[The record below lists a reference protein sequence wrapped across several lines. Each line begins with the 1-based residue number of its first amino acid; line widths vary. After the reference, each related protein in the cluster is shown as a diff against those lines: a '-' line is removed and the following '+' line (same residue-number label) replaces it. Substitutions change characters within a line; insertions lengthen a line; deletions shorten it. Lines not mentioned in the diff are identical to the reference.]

1 MLLDQAFSLKE
12 SPRALFWI
20 AIILISF
27 LGMFY
32 LGLNQSLI
40 NEWYLV
46 LIGFNVVMS
55 LIAIYYII
63 LSMKKLKENTDEGVI
78 GSKFTWSFIKIVP
91 VLVLVPV
98 LSFYLF
104 SFESIRDN
112 LQRADSQFDVVNLT
126 VKTYVDKLNINIDDA
141 SSQYYQDRA
150 SNVAKLVTYYYV
162 SSPSNDEMKKV
173 QMKKVLE
180 GLILDDW
187 ACELELYNEKMYL
200 VATHKNN
207 ERDCRKD
214 SYIASTNQFTL
225 VAHFSSGFI
234 IENLKTVITD
244 FRELSKEQE
253 LTLNSSI
260 IKTRFMIDFSSTILL
275 AVLSALLVVLRM
287 IDQLMRPMHN
297 LSIATREI
305 SSGNYDVQIQQDPK
319 SKDMH
324 DLVEHFNEM
333 SKRIKLSREG
343 LDTHNLYLE
352 TILKYTYGVIAL
364 NQDKTI
370 QLINPVIGKML
381 QIGDESAFVGQSYD
395 SIIENYENLKP
406 LFSFIEEKIDQE
418 LEEWGGEIEL
428 MLKDRHRLIYCQ
440 GATLD
445 VENRSLGYVIIIND
459 ISKLH
464 RAQKKAAWGEVA
476 VRMAHEIKNPLTPI
490 LLSAQRL
497 RNLFLDKLDSK
508 DSAIINKTT
517 KTIIDQVAS
526 MDSMVSAFSDYA
538 NTPEIKKVSASLNAL
553 VNKAASLYDTQ
564 SGVRIDLD
572 LSGDLPKLQLD
583 KDAISRA
590 LINLIKNSI
599 ESKKKKTR
607 LNIVIKS
614 RIVKD
619 EGIIR
624 LTIIDNGK
632 GFPTNI
638 LDQVFEPYVTT
649 KTKAGGLGLAIVQNI
664 VEQHDGQIYASN
676 VEPHGAR
683 VTIEF
688 SIIASQRS

>member
-20 AIILISF
+20 VIFLISF
-27 LGMFY
+27 FGMFY
-32 LGLNQSLI
+32 LGLNPSLI

-63 LSMKKLKENTDEGVI
+63 LSMKKLKENTEEGVI

-112 LQRADSQFDVVNLT
+112 LKKAEDQFEEFNLKVGGEVDELYFNTNNVAIKYYEDRTRNIGKLVN
-126 VKTYVDKLNINIDDA
+126 YFDA
-141 SSQYYQDRA
+141 PRA
-150 SNVAKLVTYYYV
+150 STEKMQIVLSLLVQ
-162 SSPSNDEMKKV
+162 DF
-173 QMKKVLE
+173 
-180 GLILDDW
+180 W
-187 ACELELYNEKMYL
+187 ACELKLYDALMNL
-200 VATHKNN
+200 VARSKSEIVCAADGYT
-207 ERDCRKD
+207 
-214 SYIASTNQFTL
+214 ASTDEFTL
-225 VAHFSSGFI
+225 IAHYSSDI
-234 IENLKTVITD
+234 SIDSLTSRMTR
-244 FRELSKEQE
+244 FRDAAKEAELE
-253 LTLNSSI
+253 LNSSI
-260 IKTRFMIDFSSTILL
+260 IQTRFMIDFSSTILL

-287 IDQLMRPMHN
+287 IDHLIRPMHN

-324 DLVEHFNEM
+324 DLVGHFNEM

-352 TILKYTYGVIAL
+352 TILKYAYGVIAL

-381 QIGDESAFVGQSYD
+381 QISDESNFVGQSYD
-395 SIIENYENLKP
+395 SITKKYKYLKP
-406 LFSFIEEKIDQE
+406 LFSFIEEKVEQD
-418 LEEWGGEIEL
+418 LEEWSGEIEL
-428 MLKDRHRLIYCQ
+428 MLKDRYRLIYCQ

-445 VENRSLGYVIIIND
+445 VENRNLGYVIIIND
-459 ISKLH
+459 ISKLN

-497 RNLFLDKLDSK
+497 RNLLLDKLDSK
-508 DSAIINKTT
+508 DSAIIDKTT
-517 KTIIDQVAS
+517 KTIIEQVAS
-526 MDSMVSAFSDYA
+526 MDSMVSAFANYA
-538 NTPEIKKVSASLNAL
+538 NTPEIKRVSTSLNAL
-553 VNKAASLYDTQ
+553 VNKAASLYDNQ
-564 SGVRIDLD
+564 AGVRIDLD

-607 LNIVIKS
+607 VNIVIKS
-614 RIVKD
+614 QILKD
-619 EGIIR
+619 ESIVR
-624 LTIIDNGK
+624 LTIVDDGI
-632 GFPTNI
+632 GFPVDI

-649 KTKAGGLGLAIVQNI
+649 KAKGGGLGLAIVQNI

>member
-20 AIILISF
+20 MIFLISF
-27 LGMFY
+27 FAMFY
-32 LGLNQSLI
+32 LGLNPRLI
-40 NEWYLV
+40 DEWYLV

-63 LSMKKLKENTDEGVI
+63 LSMKKLKQNTDEGVI

-112 LQRADSQFDVVNLT
+112 LQRAEKSIDQFNLK
-126 VKTYVDKLNINIDDA
+126 VASEVDELYQNTNNIAIKYYEDRTRNIG
-141 SSQYYQDRA
+141 
-150 SNVAKLVTYYYV
+150 KLVNYFDAPRT
-162 SSPSNDEMKKV
+162 SNEKMKIVLNLLV
-173 QMKKVLE
+173 Q
-180 GLILDDW
+180 DDW
-187 ACELELYNEKMYL
+187 ACELKLYDALSN
-200 VATHKNN
+200 
-207 ERDCRKD
+207 
-214 SYIASTNQFTL
+214 L
-225 VAHFSSGFI
+225 VAHSKTDAVCLADYAYTASTDEFTLNAHYSSDMSI
-234 IENLKTVITD
+234 TNLTSKMMR
-244 FRELSKEQE
+244 FRDAAKEAE

-287 IDQLMRPMHN
+287 IDHLMRPMHN

-305 SSGNYDVQIQQDPK
+305 SSGNYDVQIQQDPR

-324 DLVEHFNEM
+324 DLIGHFNEM
-333 SKRIKLSREG
+333 TKRIKLSREG

-364 NQDKTI
+364 NRDKTI
-370 QLINPVIGKML
+370 QLINPVIGKIL
-381 QIGDESAFVGQSYD
+381 QISGEDSFVGQSYE
-395 SIIENYENLKP
+395 SITNKYKYLKP
-406 LFSFIEEKIDQE
+406 LFSLIEEKINQE
-418 LEEWGGEIEL
+418 LDEWDGEIEL
-428 MLKDRHRLIYCQ
+428 MLKDRLRLIYCQ

-445 VENRSLGYVIIIND
+445 IENRNLGYVIIIND
-459 ISKLH
+459 ISNLH

-508 DSAIINKTT
+508 DSSVIDKTT
-517 KTIIDQVAS
+517 KTIIDQVES
-526 MDSMVSAFSDYA
+526 MDSMVSAFANYA
-538 NTPEIKKVSASLNAL
+538 NTPEIQKVSTSLNTL
-553 VNKAASLYDTQ
+553 INRAASLYDNQ

-583 KDAISRA
+583 KDSISRV

-599 ESKKKKTR
+599 ESKKKKSE

-614 RIVKD
+614 QILKD
-619 EGIIR
+619 ENIVR
-624 LTIIDNGK
+624 MTIVDNGV
-632 GFPTNI
+632 GFPVDI
-638 LDQVFEPYVTT
+638 LDQVFEPYITT
-649 KTKAGGLGLAIVQNI
+649 KSKGGGLGLAIVQNI
-664 VEQHDGQIYASN
+664 IEQHDGQIYASN

-688 SIIASQRS
+688 SIIAKQRS

>member
-40 NEWYLV
+40 DEWYLV

-112 LQRADSQFDVVNLT
+112 LKKAEGQFEEFNLKVGGEVDELYYNTNNIAIKYYEDRTRNIGKLVN
-126 VKTYVDKLNINIDDA
+126 YFDA
-141 SSQYYQDRA
+141 PRA
-150 SNVAKLVTYYYV
+150 STEKMQIVLNLLVQ
-162 SSPSNDEMKKV
+162 DA
-173 QMKKVLE
+173 
-180 GLILDDW
+180 W
-187 ACELELYNEKMYL
+187 ACELKLYDALMNL
-200 VATHKNN
+200 VAQSKSELVCSADGFTASTDEFTLIAHYSP
-207 ERDCRKD
+207 DI
-214 SYIASTNQFTL
+214 SIASLTSRMTR
-225 VAHFSSGFI
+225 
-234 IENLKTVITD
+234 
-244 FRELSKEQE
+244 FRDAAKEAE

-445 VENRSLGYVIIIND
+445 VENRNLGYVIIIND

-564 SGVRIDLD
+564 AGVRIDLD

-583 KDAISRA
+583 KDSISRA
-590 LINLIKNSI
+590 LINLIKNCI
-599 ESKKKKTR
+599 ESKKKKTK

-614 RIVKD
+614 QFLED
-619 EGIIR
+619 EGIVR
-624 LTIIDNGK
+624 LTVVDNGN
-632 GFPTNI
+632 GFPVNI

-649 KTKAGGLGLAIVQNI
+649 KSKGSGLGLAIVQNI

>member
-40 NEWYLV
+40 DEWYLV

-112 LQRADSQFDVVNLT
+112 LKKAEGQFEEFNLKVGGEVDELYYNTNNIAIKYYEDRTRNIGKLVN
-126 VKTYVDKLNINIDDA
+126 YFDA
-141 SSQYYQDRA
+141 PRA
-150 SNVAKLVTYYYV
+150 STEKMQIVLNLLVQ
-162 SSPSNDEMKKV
+162 DA
-173 QMKKVLE
+173 
-180 GLILDDW
+180 W
-187 ACELELYNEKMYL
+187 ACELKLYDALMNL
-200 VATHKNN
+200 VAQSKSELVCSADGFTASTDEFTLIAHYSP
-207 ERDCRKD
+207 DI
-214 SYIASTNQFTL
+214 SIASLTSRMTR
-225 VAHFSSGFI
+225 
-234 IENLKTVITD
+234 
-244 FRELSKEQE
+244 FRDAAKEAE

-381 QIGDESAFVGQSYD
+381 QIGDESAFLGQSYD

-406 LFSFIEEKIDQE
+406 LFSFIEEKINQE

-445 VENRSLGYVIIIND
+445 VENRNLGYVIIIND

-497 RNLFLDKLDSK
+497 RNLFLDKLDTK

-564 SGVRIDLD
+564 AGVRIDLD

-649 KTKAGGLGLAIVQNI
+649 KPKGGGLGLAIVQNI

>member
-40 NEWYLV
+40 DEWYLV

-112 LQRADSQFDVVNLT
+112 LKKAEGQFEEFNLKVGGEVDELYYNTNNIAIKYYEDRTRNIGKLVN
-126 VKTYVDKLNINIDDA
+126 YFDA
-141 SSQYYQDRA
+141 PRA
-150 SNVAKLVTYYYV
+150 STEKMQIVLNLLVQ
-162 SSPSNDEMKKV
+162 DA
-173 QMKKVLE
+173 
-180 GLILDDW
+180 W
-187 ACELELYNEKMYL
+187 ACELKLYDALMNL
-200 VATHKNN
+200 VAQSKSELVCSADGFTASTDEFTLIAHYSL
-207 ERDCRKD
+207 DI
-214 SYIASTNQFTL
+214 SIASLTSRMTR
-225 VAHFSSGFI
+225 
-234 IENLKTVITD
+234 
-244 FRELSKEQE
+244 FRDAAKEAE

-381 QIGDESAFVGQSYD
+381 QIGDESAFLGQSYD

-445 VENRSLGYVIIIND
+445 VENRNLGYVIIIND

-564 SGVRIDLD
+564 AGVRIDLD

-614 RIVKD
+614 RIVKG

-649 KTKAGGLGLAIVQNI
+649 KPKAGGLGLAIVQNI

>member
-40 NEWYLV
+40 HEWYLV

-112 LQRADSQFDVVNLT
+112 LKKAEGQFEEFNLKVGGEVDELYYNTNNIAIKYYEDRTRNIGKLVN
-126 VKTYVDKLNINIDDA
+126 YFDA
-141 SSQYYQDRA
+141 PRA
-150 SNVAKLVTYYYV
+150 STEKMQIVLNLLVQ
-162 SSPSNDEMKKV
+162 DA
-173 QMKKVLE
+173 
-180 GLILDDW
+180 W
-187 ACELELYNEKMYL
+187 ACELKLYDALMNL
-200 VATHKNN
+200 VAQSKSELVCSADGFT
-207 ERDCRKD
+207 
-214 SYIASTNQFTL
+214 ASTDEFTL
-225 VAHFSSGFI
+225 IAHYSSDI
-234 IENLKTVITD
+234 SIVSLTSRMTR
-244 FRELSKEQE
+244 FRDAAKEAE

-381 QIGDESAFVGQSYD
+381 QIGDESAFLGQSYD

-406 LFSFIEEKIDQE
+406 LFSFIEEKINQE

-445 VENRSLGYVIIIND
+445 VENRNLGYVIIIND

-564 SGVRIDLD
+564 AGVRIDLD

-583 KDAISRA
+583 KDAISRV

-649 KTKAGGLGLAIVQNI
+649 KPKGGGLGLAIVQNI